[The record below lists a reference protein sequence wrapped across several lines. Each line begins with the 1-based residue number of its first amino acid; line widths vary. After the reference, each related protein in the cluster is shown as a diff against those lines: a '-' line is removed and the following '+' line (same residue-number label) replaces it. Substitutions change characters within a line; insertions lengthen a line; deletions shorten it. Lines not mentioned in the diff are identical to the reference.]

1 MTQHLLKPLCLAT
14 LVMMGAALVD
24 TAHASSHRE
33 APNITEMPKVDGTD
47 FYMFRSYESGREG
60 FVTFLANYQPLQGPY
75 GGPNYFFLDPEAL
88 YEIMIDNTG
97 DAVEDLTF
105 QFRARNEFR
114 NIALNVG
121 GETVPVPLVQVGQIT
136 GAMPDSNDSVKNLIE
151 SYSLGLITGPRRSA
165 APVAITHA
173 TTNATTFRKPLD
185 NIGPKTF
192 AVPGGYEA
200 YADNHIFPITV
211 PGCAQAGRVFVGQ
224 RKDGFLVPL
233 GEVFDLI
240 NLNPLGPR
248 NGIQAQDDVG
258 DSNVTTFA
266 LELPISCVAPTQPII
281 GAWMT
286 ASLPRSRV
294 LNNAPAGTALV
305 PNSAG
310 VPASLEGGRPVQV
323 SRLSTPLVNELVIG
337 IGDKDRF
344 NASEP
349 RNDGQFAKYVTNPTL
364 PALIQ
369 VLFGSAGVQA
379 PTLFPRTDLVQGA
392 LTGLPGLNQPPN
404 VVASEMLRLNTSTA
418 VTPAATQNSLGVIAG
433 DTAGFPNGRRPGDDV
448 VDVLLRVFMG
458 VLLTPAQA
466 PSGTLLYNDGVEVN
480 ASQFRQTFPYLQTAL
495 PGN

>member
-1 MTQHLLKPLCLAT
+1 MKANVLKPLYLAS
-14 LVMMGAALVD
+14 LAVLMSAAL
-24 TAHASSHRE
+24 TPQAIASSHRE

-47 FYMFRSYESGREG
+47 FYMFRSYETGRDG

-75 GGPNYFFLDPEAL
+75 GGPNYFTLDPEAL
-88 YEIMIDNTG
+88 YEIMIDNNG

-105 QFRARNEFR
+105 QFRARNEYR
-114 NIALNVG
+114 NIALTIG
-121 GETVPVPLVQVGQIT
+121 GESVPVPLVQVGQIT
-136 GAMPDSNDSVKNLIE
+136 GTMPDSNDGVKNLIE
-151 SYSLGLITGPRRSA
+151 SYSLGVITGPRRASA
-165 APVAITHA
+165 PAAVTHA

-192 AVPGGYEA
+192 PNNGYEA
-200 YADNHIFPITV
+200 YANSHVFPITV
-211 PGCAQAGRVFVGQ
+211 PGCAQSGRVFVGQ

-240 NLNPLGPR
+240 NLNPAGPR

-258 DSNVTTFA
+258 DSNITTFA
-266 LELPISCVAPTQPII
+266 LELPIACVAPTQPII

-294 LNNAPAGTALV
+294 LNNVPAGTSAV

-323 SRLSTPLVNELVIG
+323 SRLSIPLVNELVIG

-349 RNDGQFAKYVTNPTL
+349 RNDGQFARYVTNPTL
-364 PALIQ
+364 PALIN
-369 VLFGSAGVQA
+369 VLFPSVTA
-379 PTLFPRTDLVQGA
+379 PTLFPRTDLVAAA
-392 LTGLPGLNQPPN
+392 LTGVAGLNQPPN
-404 VVASEMLRLNTSTA
+404 VVASEMLRLNTGTA
-418 VTPAATQNSLGVIAG
+418 VTPFATQNSLGVIAG
-433 DTAGFPNGRRPGDDV
+433 DSAGFPNGRRPGDDV
-448 VDVLLRVFMG
+448 VDILLRVFMG
-458 VLLTPAQA
+458 VLLPAAQA
-466 PSGTLLYNDGVEVN
+466 PSNTVPYNDGVEVN
-480 ASQFRQTFPYLQTAL
+480 AGQFRQTFPYLQTAL